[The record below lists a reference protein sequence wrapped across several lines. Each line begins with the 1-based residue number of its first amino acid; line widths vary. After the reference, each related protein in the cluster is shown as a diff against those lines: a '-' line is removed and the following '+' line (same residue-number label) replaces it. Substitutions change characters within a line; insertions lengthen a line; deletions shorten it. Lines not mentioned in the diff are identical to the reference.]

1 MNLPEKNKHLGRNI
15 ALISALVIAVGSVLP
30 FAGLKDMKIYGLEV
44 DGKITLFLGTLIII
58 SLLFKKI
65 PKYISGVLASLT
77 LVLAAFDYT
86 KLSET
91 TSSIKETASNPYMTD
106 VAATIQMGSGLQLIM
121 IGAVGVIVGFVIHMI
136 QNKRA

>member
-1 MNLPEKNKHLGRNI
+1 MNLPEKNKHLGRKI

-77 LVLAAFDYT
+77 LVLAAFDYS

-91 TSSIKETASNPYMTD
+91 TSSIKETASNPYMID

-121 IGAVGVIVGFVIHMI
+121 IGAVGVIAGFVIHMI

>member
-1 MNLPEKNKHLGRNI
+1 MNLSEKKKHLGGNI

-58 SLLFKKI
+58 SLLLKKI

-77 LVLAAFDYT
+77 LVLAAFDYS

-121 IGAVGVIVGFVIHMI
+121 IGAVGVIAGFVIHTI